1 MVKKKWPD
9 IGIYTYYYPA
19 WIDEKIKNF
28 VLHKNCVYNAYSQ
41 DENNADL
48 LKIILILLINFNLF
62 IFI

>member
-48 LKIILILLINFNLF
+48 LK
-62 IFI
+62 